1 MPSKNVEF
9 WEAKFRRN
17 VERDARA
24 LAELEEL
31 GWTAITIWEC
41 ELKRD
46 RIDETMERVVDAVR
60 EASARKPS
68 N

>member
-31 GWTAITIWEC
+31 GWCAITIWEC

-46 RIDETMERVVDAVR
+46 RIDEAMERVI
-60 EASARKPS
+60 EAIHKAS